1 MRLFIL
7 SIAFSLSFFASKS
20 YAFAKENVPDSV
32 VQINTIVERA
42 QLYYENFPMEK
53 AHVHFDKPYYSVGDT
68 VWFSTFLTSNLYSF
82 EPSRVLY
89 LEVLTSTDSLIQTFR
104 IPLENLAGKGQVV
117 LDPQVYKRDNY
128 RFRAY
133 SKYMGNFDSDYFFNK
148 IIPVGDVLNA
158 NLSPNVKFNPENTA
172 KEYKSRIEIELFD
185 RFGNLLPNQRVNW
198 DIIANYKSIGKGR
211 TDTDVNGKLFLDLKT
226 DALEKYDNA
235 VLNLSTAGSG
245 NNSTLHTQIPLKG
258 AFFDVDLQFFP
269 EGGEL
274 IANIPKKVGFKAV
287 GTNGLGVPLKGVV
300 VDKDGN
306 TVTEFSSLHAG
317 MGYFDLFPLLDHTY
331 KAIVEF
337 ENGVKKEYTLPAVL
351 KSGVSLVHHSSDDT
365 HLRMA
370 MVTNPEYL
378 EANPDKLLYVFAQ
391 SNSYLCYAAQL
402 TLKNESL
409 LINIPLERLPN
420 GIIQVLLTDHSGK
433 PISERL
439 VYVNAN
445 PFLDIQVK
453 TDKDSYKQKDLVQLD
468 LKIMDPDT
476 VFSGTYSIAVTDESR
491 VPYDDNEGQ
500 SIFTSFLLHAD
511 LKGHIEKPHYY
522 FNPENENRLQALDAL
537 LLTQGYKRFMLQD
550 FISQNYPNLV
560 FLPESG
566 IEVSGTLRL
575 NTGRVV
581 PNAGLLLSIPDRSF
595 RTDQYTDEQGR
606 FRFNNLVFTDS
617 SRVTV
622 NARGND
628 NYRNL
633 VIHMDQT
640 QYPGI
645 DKNPEWPDIQTN
657 IESKLQAYLRN
668 SRQVFRTDL
677 VLEEVKVVGTITP
690 KKSAKDF
697 SALTGLGMADHTI
710 DPERLEGCRYLL
722 QCLPTLL
729 TGITYDSQEQK
740 FYITRDY
747 NAGGRIPAQ
756 VFLNGM
762 PIDAISLNSLPADD
776 IEGIEIFL
784 KDELGTVSRMYQ
796 NNGVISFYTKS
807 DHKPAPR
814 MTLAEIERLLPKS
827 NVVDLTPLGY
837 IKEYTFYTPKYETA
851 ESKNVRDIR
860 STVYWNPSVKTDVN
874 GEAKIQ
880 FYNGD
885 GNGDYKIVIEGID
898 VTGNFGRKVLRY
910 KVTP

>member
-1 MRLFIL
+1 MRILLL
-7 SIAFSLSFFASKS
+7 SIVFCLSLTVNKAVANIFDKI
-20 YAFAKENVPDSV
+20 PDTTV
-32 VQINTIVERA
+32 HINTIVERA
-42 QLYYENFPMEK
+42 QLYYENYPLEK
-53 AHVHFDKPYYSVGDT
+53 AHLQFDKPYYSVGDT
-68 VWFSTFLTSNLYSF
+68 VWFSAFLTSNLYTF

-89 LEVLTSTDSLIQTFR
+89 VEVLTSTDSLIQTYR

-133 SKYMGNFDSDYFFNK
+133 SRYMGNFDSDYFFNRVV
-148 IIPVGDVLNA
+148 PVGDVLNA
-158 NLSPNVKFNPENTA
+158 TLSPNIKFNPSNSG
-172 KEYKSRIEIELFD
+172 KEFRSQAQIELYD
-185 RFGNLLPNQRVNW
+185 RFGNLIPTQRVNW
-198 DIIANYKSIGKGR
+198 DIISNYQSVSKGR
-211 TDTDVNGKLFLDLKT
+211 SDTDVNGRFTLDLKT
-226 DALEKYDNA
+226 DDIKKYDNA
-235 VLNLSTAGSG
+235 VLNISTAGPG
-245 NNSTLHTQIPLKG
+245 NKQLHTEIPLKG

-274 IANIPKKVGFKAV
+274 IGGVAKKVAFKAI
-287 GTNGLGVPLKGVV
+287 GTDGLGVQVKGLIK
-300 VDKDGN
+300 DKTGKEITQFN
-306 TVTEFSSLHAG
+306 SLHAG
-317 MGYFDLFPLLDHTY
+317 MGYFDLFPLEGNSYT
-331 KAIVEF
+331 AEVEF
-337 ENGVKKEYTLPAVL
+337 GNGVKMNYPLPDVKA
-351 KSGVSLVHHSSDDT
+351 SGISLISHSSDSEMIK
-365 HLRMA
+365 MA
-370 MVTNPEYL
+370 MVTNPTYL
-378 EANPDKLLYVFAQ
+378 AENQDKTFYVFAQ
-391 SNSYLCYAAQL
+391 SNSFLCFVAQVS
-402 TLKNESL
+402 LKNESL

-420 GIIQVLLTDHSGK
+420 GIAQILLTDDTGR

-439 VYVNAN
+439 VYVNSS
-445 PFLDIQVK
+445 PFLNLSVE
-453 TDKDSYKQKDLVQLD
+453 TDKTVYKQKDLVNLD
-468 LKIMDPDT
+468 LKVSDLDT
-476 VFSGTYSIAVTDESR
+476 VFSGTYSISVTDENL
-491 VPYDDNEGQ
+491 VPFDENDDF
-500 SIFTSFLLHAD
+500 SIFSSFLLNAE
-511 LKGHIEKPHYY
+511 LKGYLEKPNYY
-522 FNPENENRLQALDAL
+522 FNTANENRLAALDAL
-537 LLTQGYKRFMLQD
+537 LMTQGYKRFMLQD
-550 FISQNYPNLV
+550 FIQQNYPNLI

-575 NTGRVV
+575 NTGRAM
-581 PNAGLLLSIPDRSF
+581 PNGGLLLSIPDKSF

-617 SRVTV
+617 SRLTL

-633 VIHMDQT
+633 VIHVDQT
-640 QYPGI
+640 QFPGI

-657 IESKLQAYLRN
+657 IESKMQAYLRN

-677 VLEEVKVVGTITP
+677 VLEEVQIVGTVVP
-690 KKSAKDF
+690 KKSHKDY

-710 DPERLEGCRYLL
+710 NPERLEGCLYLL
-722 QCLPTLL
+722 QCLPSML

-762 PIDAISLNSLPADD
+762 PIDAMSLNSLPAND

-827 NVVDLTPLGY
+827 NIVDLTPLGY
-837 IKEYTFYTPKYETA
+837 IKEYNFYTPKYESPD
-851 ESKNVRDIR
+851 SKNVRDIR
-860 STVYWNPSVKTDVN
+860 STVYWNPKVKTDIN
-874 GEAKIQ
+874 GKAKIQ

-885 GNGDYKIVIEGID
+885 GNGNYRVVVEGID
-898 VTGNFGRKVLRY
+898 VTGNYGRTVIRY
-910 KVTP
+910 QVNP